1 MDNEE
6 KDVKI
11 FDKETS
17 LLLDLA
23 DRCDGNIQLSIE
35 SAEAIHPI
43 LEKTVVEHH
52 EALLKAAYAIFKN
65 FLFVYSSKL
74 DDDDKKDLSSWITDY
89 DSFKKFMA
97 AYTAITDQLH
107 EAKK

>member
-74 DDDDKKDLSSWITDY
+74 DDDDKKDLSSWSYHLYGHYQIDY
-89 DSFKKFMA
+89 CSCRKMLNLD
-97 AYTAITDQLH
+97 
-107 EAKK
+107 